1 MTHEKLQQFKT
12 NNSRPIEMPDGTT
25 REVRMTPDLWDDVE
39 FLQVMEGIKTQE
51 IAEFALE
58 EMKLQSETFD
68 RAFRGVVAHLANR
81 WEPQ

>member
-1 MTHEKLQQFKT
+1 
-12 NNSRPIEMPDGTT
+12 MPDGTT